1 MSQEEKEIN
10 EVVIRL
16 NSNSSLKPPCVLRL
30 QKKFN
35 RAGGEY
41 YFYDENQNVLTIKTE
56 GDHLIFSL
64 TMDDKS

>member
-1 MSQEEKEIN
+1 MSQEEKEIK

-16 NSNSSLKPPCVLRL
+16 NSSIKPPCVLRL

-56 GDHLIFSL
+56 GNHLIVCL